1 MRTMTASDH
10 HPAPAADTAEPS
22 GRTLHYGV
30 FYGVTEV
37 ASDRPILLVHG
48 NCQAESLRIMLSGTE
63 VETVRIPPVHELT
76 ASDVPHLDRLLGRAS
91 YLVSQPVR
99 ADYHSLPLG
108 THQLVDRLSSTA
120 RTALIPVVRF
130 AGLYPFH
137 AIVRPPTDPS
147 LSPPL
152 VAYHDLRT
160 LAEAGQRLRG
170 ETVTARPGRR
180 TGRMDLTSQQVRAI
194 AQASLRELA
203 TREKHHGTV
212 RASDLFESPDFDTM
226 RTLNHPGNHIFAAIA
241 DLVRSALGLRQ
252 EAAVPRPPLLNSV
265 HAPRS
270 EAVIRAYGLDAEP
283 RSHWIVDGGE
293 LPEDEVREAHLQWYG
308 THPDAVTAGLARHA
322 SALTTLGL
330 R

>member
-1 MRTMTASDH
+1 MTTADP
-10 HPAPAADTAEPS
+10 HPEPDADAVELS
-22 GRTLHYGV
+22 GRTLHYGA
-30 FYGVTEV
+30 FYGVTEI

-48 NCQAESLRIMLSGTE
+48 NCQAESIRIMLSGTD

-76 ASDVPHLDRLLGRAS
+76 EADVPHLDRLLGRAS

-99 ADYHSLPLG
+99 ADYHSLSLG
-108 THQLVDRLSSTA
+108 TQQLVDRLSRGA

-160 LAEAGQRLRG
+160 LAEAGRLLRG
-170 ETVTARPGRR
+170 EAAGGRTEETDPTSEQVHDIAR
-180 TGRMDLTSQQVRAI
+180 
-194 AQASLRELA
+194 ASLRELQ
-203 TREKHHGTV
+203 TREQHHGTV
-212 RASDLFESPDFDTM
+212 RASDLFDSPDFEAM
-226 RTLNHPGNHIFAAIA
+226 RTLNHPGNRIFAALA
-241 DLVRSALGLRQ
+241 DRLRTALGLGAG
-252 EAAVPRPPLLNSV
+252 AAVPRRPLLNSV

-270 EAVIRAYGLDAEP
+270 AAVIEAYGLNAEP
-283 RSHWIVDGGE
+283 RAHWLVDGRE
-293 LPEDEVREAHLQWYG
+293 LSEDEVRVAHLDWYRA
-308 THPDAVTAGLARHA
+308 HPDAVTAGLTRHA
-322 SALTTLGL
+322 FALTTLGL